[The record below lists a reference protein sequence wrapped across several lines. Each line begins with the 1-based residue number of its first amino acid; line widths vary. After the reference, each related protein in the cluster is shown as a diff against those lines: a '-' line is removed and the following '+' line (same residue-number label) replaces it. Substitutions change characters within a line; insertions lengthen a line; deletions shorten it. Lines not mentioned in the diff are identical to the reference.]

1 MHKSISML
9 VISSVLLAGCGQSRL
24 NPLNWFGRAER
35 VETVTTED
43 VNPLIPRRRGMFAR
57 EEAGYAGQLV
67 AVVREMKLERIPGG
81 AILRV
86 TGVAAT
92 QGSWDVRLQET
103 NEGEPLEGV
112 LSYELRA
119 VPANTTAVGGERTR
133 LLTVAIFVSDQDL
146 AKARSVQVIGAEN
159 SLISRR
165 R

>member
-35 VETVTTED
+35 VETVITED

-133 LLTVAIFVSDQDL
+133 LLTVATFVSDQDL

>member
-35 VETVTTED
+35 VETVAAED
-43 VNPLIPRRRGMFAR
+43 ANPLIPRRRGMFAR
-57 EEAGYAGQLV
+57 EEAGYAGALV
-67 AVVREMKLERIPGG
+67 AVARDMKLERTPGG

-86 TGVAAT
+86 TGLAAA
-92 QGSWDVRLQET
+92 QGSWDVRLEET
-103 NEGEPLEGV
+103 NEGEPVEGV
-112 LSYELRA
+112 LTYELRA
-119 VPANTTAVGGERTR
+119 IATPNAAVGGERTR
-133 LLTVAIFVSDQDL
+133 LLTVATYVSDQQL
-146 AKARSVQVIGAEN
+146 ATARSVQVVAAQN